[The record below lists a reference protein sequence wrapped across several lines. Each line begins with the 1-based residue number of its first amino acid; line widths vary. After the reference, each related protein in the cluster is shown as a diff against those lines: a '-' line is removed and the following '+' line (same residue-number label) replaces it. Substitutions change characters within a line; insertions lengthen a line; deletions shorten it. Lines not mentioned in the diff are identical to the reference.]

1 MSSHP
6 DGRWLAMTLHDHDT
20 LGRFL
25 RERRLDRKG
34 TPRFKGQ
41 EDIAKETGW
50 SQTQISKIERGSVDM
65 SDWRPEGIYDL
76 FLAYDLTPSEM
87 IEVAKRYELDAF
99 EAYVTDRSQLYG
111 VSAGAARVKHVGTIG
126 AGRLGVSF
134 ADDEVTYRTCPQPIA
149 AKYRVEDIIS
159 ATVDGDSMVSDDAR
173 DTIPPGSVV
182 YLHTKL
188 APEEGEIVCAY
199 LRSKD
204 HSVLKRYNE
213 RDGYTVLRSSNIHHE
228 PIVIRENDEAII
240 QGVYLMH
247 ESIGPRVK

>member
-1 MSSHP
+1 
-6 DGRWLAMTLHDHDT
+6 MTLLDHDT

-25 RERRLDRKG
+25 KERRLDRKG

-41 EDIAKETGW
+41 EDVARLTGW
-50 SQTQISKIERGSVDM
+50 SQTQISKIERGFDISGY
-65 SDWRPEGIYDL
+65 RPEQIYDL
-76 FLAYDLTPSEM
+76 LLAYDLTPSEM
-87 IEVAKRYELDAF
+87 IEVAKRYRLDAF
-99 EAYVTDRSQLYG
+99 SEYVTERSNLYG

-134 ADDEVTYRTCPQPIA
+134 AEDEVTYRTCPQPIA
-149 AKYRVEDIIS
+149 EKYRVEDIVS
-159 ATVDGDSMVSDDAR
+159 ATVDGDSMISDCAR

-188 APEEGEIVCAY
+188 APEEGEIVCVY

-204 HSVLKRYNE
+204 HSVLKRYHDS
-213 RDGYTVLRSSNIHHE
+213 DGYTVLRSSNINHE
-228 PIVIRENDEAII
+228 PIVIRESDEATV

-247 ESIGPRVK
+247 ESIGPRVR